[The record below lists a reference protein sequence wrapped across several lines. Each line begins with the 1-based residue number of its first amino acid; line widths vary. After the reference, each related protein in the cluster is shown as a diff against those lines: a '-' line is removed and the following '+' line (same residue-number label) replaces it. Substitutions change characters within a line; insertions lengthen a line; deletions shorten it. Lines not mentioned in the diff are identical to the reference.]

1 MGIPVFDDTLEDVSK
16 LSGPEQLIAQF
27 GRLHIL
33 DDLIRLRASDAI
45 QKPILAYPKPS
56 QDGSPASYEYFT
68 GQDLDCMVDL
78 AVCQLMEYGFKPPRR
93 DGSIVALFTLSDLNM
108 VVTFFAL
115 SRLGYTVMMLSPRLS
130 PAACVSLLDTV
141 GCDTIMYGQNASI
154 RSTMGEILRLKLVAC
169 RPMVQRASLG
179 EVAEDS
185 TFMVLQRHRN
195 PGLQKE
201 KIALILHSSGSTGNP
216 KPLYLSHKALMTHP
230 MRGPGLTSFNSLP
243 WYHLH
248 GLSTALQAMYMK
260 KTAFMWDAALP
271 LTANT
276 VVPALE
282 AARPESVQGVPYLL
296 QLLVDSD
303 RGLDA
308 LRECRLVTYGGAPCP
323 DELGNRLVEEQV
335 RFGGS
340 FGLTEA
346 GLVAESISRPEGDPF
361 WNYLKF
367 FENIQPFIWMKPIG
381 DSLYECVYLQ
391 GHPALTSSNSNEPP
405 GSYHSRDVFTP
416 HPTIPNRWKYM
427 SRLDDRVVL
436 LNGEKVLPL
445 PIEGCIK
452 QSPLIQEAV
461 VFGVGKT
468 VPGLLVFRSDDTH
481 QFPDKEYMSLI
492 WPTIEDANSRAEQ
505 FSQISRD
512 MVVVL
517 PSDSVCP
524 RTDKGSMIRAQV
536 YAKYDSVINEMYTR
550 VEHSAEGS
558 LILSLDATK
567 SHLLRLCQDELGF
580 PLSGANGEFF
590 AEGMDSLKA
599 IHLRRLILRD
609 FRIEDSKRIG
619 QNIVFETGSVSRL
632 AEQIVAVQSGQETI
646 VEDEVSLMP
655 GLIERYSTF
664 CKHTPDPRRVS
675 NSRSVVLTGA
685 TGSMGAHIL
694 HKLLNDDSVSTVY
707 CLTRRSRP
715 TEAVL
720 DALAQK
726 GLSVLPHRREKII
739 ALNSALDQPDL
750 GLDEGMLN
758 QMKQSVSLIIHTAWP
773 VNFNLPLLSFEPH
786 IKGVHNLINLS
797 LSVTLSSPAVM
808 LFCSSIS
815 TALGASS
822 RAVDET
828 PIDDLTSA
836 LEMGYGRSKLIGE
849 HIVSNARQAGARA
862 FSLRIG
868 QISGHSKRG
877 LWNDSEAMPLMIR
890 SALTLNALPELDTT
904 CSWLP
909 VDKLA
914 CSMLE
919 IAKACAANSLEPR
932 GRDPATGKL
941 VDDTVYNLTNS
952 RTFSWA
958 EMLGALRRS
967 GFRFETVSFD
977 RWLDLMK
984 ASEARG
990 EEAVN
995 PAVKLVAHYQSM
1007 YGEDSPAAPS
1017 FLTEKAERDSVTLR
1031 NGRLRIVQ
1039 DGILGRYAQ
1048 DWLRRWTTI

>member
-1 MGIPVFDDTLEDVSK
+1 
-16 LSGPEQLIAQF
+16 
-27 GRLHIL
+27 
-33 DDLIRLRASDAI
+33 
-45 QKPILAYPKPS
+45 
-56 QDGSPASYEYFT
+56 
-68 GQDLDCMVDL
+68 
-78 AVCQLMEYGFKPPRR
+78 
-93 DGSIVALFTLSDLNM
+93 
-108 VVTFFAL
+108 
-115 SRLGYTVMMLSPRLS
+115 
-130 PAACVSLLDTV
+130 
-141 GCDTIMYGQNASI
+141 
-154 RSTMGEILRLKLVAC
+154 
-169 RPMVQRASLG
+169 
-179 EVAEDS
+179 
-185 TFMVLQRHRN
+185 
-195 PGLQKE
+195 
-201 KIALILHSSGSTGNP
+201 
-216 KPLYLSHKALMTHP
+216 
-230 MRGPGLTSFNSLP
+230 
-243 WYHLH
+243 
-248 GLSTALQAMYMK
+248 
-260 KTAFMWDAALP
+260 
-271 LTANT
+271 
-276 VVPALE
+276 
-282 AARPESVQGVPYLL
+282 
-296 QLLVDSD
+296 
-303 RGLDA
+303 
-308 LRECRLVTYGGAPCP
+308 
-323 DELGNRLVEEQV
+323 
-335 RFGGS
+335 
-340 FGLTEA
+340 
-346 GLVAESISRPEGDPF
+346 
-361 WNYLKF
+361 
-367 FENIQPFIWMKPIG
+367 MKPIG

-391 GHPALTSSNSNEPP
+391 GHPALTSSNSDEPP

-416 HPTIPNRWKYM
+416 HPTIPNRWKYR

-461 VFGVGKT
+461 VFGVGET
-468 VPGLLVFRSDDTH
+468 VPGLLVFRSDEAR
-481 QFPDKEYMSLI
+481 QFSDKEYMSLI
-492 WPTIEDANSRAEQ
+492 WPAVEDANSRAEQ

-512 MVVVL
+512 MVIVL

-536 YAKYDSVINEMYTR
+536 YARYDSLINEMYTR
-550 VEHSAEGS
+550 VEHSADGS
-558 LILSLDATK
+558 LEMSLDETR
-567 SHLLRLCQDELGF
+567 SHLMSLCLEELDF
-580 PLSGANGEFF
+580 PLSSVDGEFF

-599 IHLRRLILRD
+599 MHLRRLILRD

-619 QNIVFETGSVSRL
+619 QNVAFETGTVSRL
-632 AEQIVAVQSGQETI
+632 AEQIVAVQSGQDRV
-646 VEDEVSLMP
+646 VEDEVSIMP

-664 CKHTPDPRRVS
+664 YKHTPDPTRVA
-675 NSRSVVLTGA
+675 NTKSVVLTGA

-694 HKLLNDDSVSTVY
+694 HKLLNDDSVSAVY

-726 GLSVLPHRREKII
+726 GLSVLPHRQGKII

-750 GLDEGMLN
+750 GLHENMLN
-758 QMKQSVSLIIHTAWP
+758 QIKQSASLIIHTAWP

-797 LSVTLSSPAVM
+797 LSVTLPSPAVM

-828 PIDDLTSA
+828 PINDLTSA

-862 FSLRIG
+862 FTLRIG
-868 QISGHSKRG
+868 QVSGHSKRG
-877 LWNDSEAMPLMIR
+877 LWNDSEAIPLMIR
-890 SALTLNALPELDTT
+890 SALTLQALPELDTT

-919 IAKACAANSLEPR
+919 IAKACAVNSLEPR
-932 GRDPATGKL
+932 ERDPVTGQL
-941 VDDTVYNLTNS
+941 IADTVYNLTNS
-952 RTFSWA
+952 RTFSWSD
-958 EMLGALRRS
+958 MLGALRGS

-977 RWLDLMK
+977 RWLDLMRD
-984 ASEARG
+984 SEARG

-995 PAVKLVAHYQSM
+995 PAVKLVEHYQSM
-1007 YGEDSPAAPS
+1007 YSEDSPAAPD

-1031 NGRLRIVQ
+1031 NGRLRIIQ